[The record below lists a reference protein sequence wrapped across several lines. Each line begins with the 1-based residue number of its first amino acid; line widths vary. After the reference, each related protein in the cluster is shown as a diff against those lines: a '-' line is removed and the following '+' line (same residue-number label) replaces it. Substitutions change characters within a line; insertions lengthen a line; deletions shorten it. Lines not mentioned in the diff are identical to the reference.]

1 MLGSFLFKAV
11 FYLWTTLFCLLYIP
25 FFWLSRDALIT
36 CQRWWSYGV
45 LFFLKII
52 MDIRLEIRGI
62 ENVPYGGAFIAMKH
76 QSSFDTFV
84 MHTIVSHPAF
94 IMKKELL
101 KIPLYGQF
109 CKNTGMIPVDRDGG
123 LKALKDMMQKS
134 GAAIED
140 GRQLIIFP
148 EGSRTLPGASVKYQ
162 SGIFGIYKFAKKPV
176 IPVALN
182 SGVFWPKK
190 GHLVAGGNIVFDFL
204 EPIDAGLSRDD
215 FMATLENKIE
225 EASNSLIKVN

>member
-1 MLGSFLFKAV
+1 MLRSKLFKAM

-25 FFWLSRDALIT
+25 FFWLSRDALIK

-45 LFFLKII
+45 LFFLRNI
-52 MDIRLEIRGI
+52 MNIRLEIRGI
-62 ENVPYGGAFIAMKH
+62 ENVPKGGAFIAMKH

-123 LKALKDMMQKS
+123 LKTLKDMMQKS
-134 GAAIED
+134 GAAIEA

-148 EGSRTLPGASVKYQ
+148 EGSRSLPGEQMTYQ
-162 SGIFGIYKFAKKPV
+162 SGIFGIYKYAKKPV
-176 IPVALN
+176 VPVALN
-182 SGVFWPKK
+182 SGVYWPKK

-204 EPIDAGLSRDD
+204 KPIEAGLSKNE

-225 EASNSLIKVN
+225 EASHNLIKVN